1 VRCFANIS
9 FISQVFS
16 RKSTWQKAL
25 FLSVNV
31 LSLFA
36 LCLGLSDCGSFS
48 NATGQ
53 ASQDRSA
60 LIVQQPPQARLT
72 YVALGA
78 SDTFGIGANDPQ
90 SENWPTDLSMKLGR
104 GVRLV
109 NLGIPDVSL
118 HDALSVELPVAL
130 DARPNI
136 VTIWLAVNDLID
148 NVPLRNYAHDLD
160 LLLSRI
166 QTAYPHARIA
176 VANVPNLTLVPYFAP
191 YNPQTLSSLIQDYN
205 TVIASTVQHHHALLV
220 DLFKQ
225 WHELRQHPEYISSDG
240 LHPSTLGYTRIAEI
254 FYQSLQSPS

>member
-1 VRCFANIS
+1 M
-9 FISQVFS
+9 
-16 RKSTWQKAL
+16 
-25 FLSVNV
+25 

-36 LCLGLSDCGSFS
+36 LCLGLIDCGSFS

-53 ASQDRSA
+53 ADHST
-60 LIVQQPPQARLT
+60 LVVQQPPQARLT

-78 SDTFGIGANDPQ
+78 SDTFGIGADDPQ

-130 DARPNI
+130 DAHPNM
-136 VTIWLAVNDLID
+136 VTIWLAVNDLKD

-176 VANVPNLTLVPYFAP
+176 VANVPNLTLLPYFAP

-205 TVIASTVQHHHALLV
+205 TTIASTVQYHHALLV

-254 FYQSLQSPS
+254 FYQSLQSTS

>member
-1 VRCFANIS
+1 VRCFANTS
-9 FISQVFS
+9 FSQVFAS
-16 RKSTWQKAL
+16 KSAWRKTL
-25 FLSVNV
+25 FFSVNA
-31 LSLFA
+31 LSLLA
-36 LCLGLSDCGSFS
+36 LCLGLSDCGFFS

-53 ASQDRSA
+53 AGYSA
-60 LIVQQPPQARLT
+60 LVLQQPPQARLT

-78 SDTFGIGANDPQ
+78 SDTFGIGADDPQ

-130 DARPNI
+130 DAHPNI
-136 VTIWLAVNDLID
+136 VTIWLAVNDLKD

-176 VANVPNLTLVPYFAP
+176 VANVPNLTLIPYFAT
-191 YNPQTLSSLIQDYN
+191 YDPQTLSSLIHDYN
-205 TVIASTVQHHHALLV
+205 TTIASTVQHHHALLV

-225 WHELRQHPEYISSDG
+225 WHELRQHPEYISRDG

-254 FYQSLQSPS
+254 FYQSLQSPP